1 MKLLSLEKYLLKND
15 INDEEFKK
23 LVIEISEKLEL
34 EALSEGRKL
43 TDEEIDFAK
52 KLFSRYSKV
61 KGNEKVILNNSGNLE
76 EVDVVDLEK
85 LDEEIK
91 KYQQL

>member
-43 TDEEIDFAK
+43 TDEEIDYEYVDFLIAEILETLKDDVCKCEVECGVPDCCGTKLK
-52 KLFSRYSKV
+52 KSL
-61 KGNEKVILNNSGNLE
+61 
-76 EVDVVDLEK
+76 
-85 LDEEIK
+85 
-91 KYQQL
+91 

>member
-1 MKLLSLEKYLLKND
+1 MEINILLVTSRSVSFQLETHENFFL
-15 INDEEFKK
+15 
-23 LVIEISEKLEL
+23 
-34 EALSEGRKL
+34 
-43 TDEEIDFAK
+43 
-52 KLFSRYSKV
+52 
-61 KGNEKVILNNSGNLE
+61 NEKVILNNSGNLE